1 MIRTL
6 HVGLGTIGREIISAC
21 MSRDVSRPAA
31 AVDIDPDLVGASLS
45 EIVTG
50 APENAPVYESIGEA
64 VAHNEYD
71 VAVLSTASYIP
82 DVIDDLNAL
91 IDAGI
96 DVVSTTEELSYPQ
109 LQHPEVS
116 AELNSA
122 AREAGVSIVGTGVNP
137 GFVLDLLPAI
147 MTRPC
152 VDISS
157 ISARRIVNTQRRRKQ
172 LQLKVGAG
180 MQPEEF
186 RKLADEGK
194 IGHVG
199 LLESLA
205 LVATA
210 AGWPVDIATVKHSLE
225 PVIAVE
231 DVASNDVSVAA
242 GEVCGAEESV
252 TLSPT
257 SETSVELFLRM
268 RLGEPEEYDE
278 VRIEGVPPI
287 VMRVEGGIHGDVATA
302 GCTANIIP
310 ATMKARAGL
319 LTVLDLPIV

>member
-6 HVGLGTIGREIISAC
+6 HVGLGTIGREIIRAC
-21 MSRDVSRPAA
+21 MSRNVSVPSG
-31 AVDIDPDLVGASLS
+31 AVDINPNLLNSSLS
-45 EIVTG
+45 DLVTG
-50 APENAPVYESIGEA
+50 APEGAPVYGSISDA
-64 VAHNEYD
+64 VAGGEYD
-71 VAVLSTASYIP
+71 VAVLCTASHIP
-82 DVIDDLNAL
+82 DVRDDLEAL
-91 IDAGI
+91 INAGI

-116 AELNSA
+116 AELNAA
-122 AREAGVSIVGTGVNP
+122 ARDAGVSIVGTGVNP

-152 VDISS
+152 VEIAS

-180 MQPEEF
+180 MSPQKFRALAEE
-186 RKLADEGK
+186 GQ

-205 LVATA
+205 LVAEA
-210 AGWPVDIATVKHSLE
+210 VGSPVDLDAVEHSLE
-225 PVIAVE
+225 PVIATE
-231 DVASNDVSVAA
+231 DIASDEVTVAA

-252 TLSPT
+252 RLSPT
-257 SETSVELFLRM
+257 PETSIELFLRM

-287 VMRVEGGIHGDVATA
+287 VMRIEGGVHGDVATA

-310 ATMKARAGL
+310 ATLNARAGL

>member
-6 HVGLGTIGREIISAC
+6 HIGLGTIGREVIGAC
-21 MSRDVSRPAA
+21 MSRNVSVPAA
-31 AVDIDPDLVGASLS
+31 GVDINPDLAGSALS
-45 EIVTG
+45 ELVTG
-50 APENAPVYESIGEA
+50 APDNAPVHASISDA
-64 VAHNEYD
+64 LVADEYD
-71 VAVLSTASYIP
+71 VAVLSTASHIP
-82 DVIDDLNAL
+82 DVGDDLLAL

-96 DVVSTTEELSYPQ
+96 DVVSTTEELSYPR
-109 LQHPEVS
+109 LQHPELA
-116 AELNSA
+116 AELNNA

-152 VDISS
+152 VQISR

-186 RKLADEGK
+186 RKLADDGK

-225 PVIAVE
+225 PVIATE
-231 DVASNDVSVAA
+231 DIASDEISVAA
-242 GEVCGAEESV
+242 GDVCGA
-252 TLSPT
+252 
-257 SETSVELFLRM
+257 
-268 RLGEPEEYDE
+268 
-278 VRIEGVPPI
+278 
-287 VMRVEGGIHGDVATA
+287 
-302 GCTANIIP
+302 
-310 ATMKARAGL
+310 
-319 LTVLDLPIV
+319 